1 MKNKFSK
8 KTKHEDAQTCI
19 RSVTLAYPFGDPDPR
34 GKERKRSIKTI
45 EFEKGIN

>member
-8 KTKHEDAQTCI
+8 KNKREDAQICI
-19 RSVTLAYPFGDPDPR
+19 RSATLAYPFGDPDPR

-45 EFEKGIN
+45 EFEKEIN